1 MQMAGSEVLAVTLL
15 LLLFSLFFSSSSSSP
30 LLLLLYSCSSFPS
43 SSSPLLFLPLLLLL
57 FFSSSSS
64 FLDLC
69 LMAHML
75 AVTSVLV
82 RDAPLHEASH
92 VRSLPVHKIAC
103 RPIQTISEPGM
114 QP

>member
-1 MQMAGSEVLAVTLL
+1 
-15 LLLFSLFFSSSSSSP
+15 
-30 LLLLLYSCSSFPS
+30 
-43 SSSPLLFLPLLLLL
+43 
-57 FFSSSSS
+57 
-64 FLDLC
+64 
-69 LMAHML
+69 MAHML